1 MKREM
6 VLIGKSGTKYTFSEI
21 HSDKLSDSLRLP
33 ENWDFESIGIYLF
46 VRFMPSYIDDQ
57 KKVEAYPNG
66 ILNFSE
72 LKNIDDLI
80 RFKSLRVG
88 TSSNSV
94 FFLSCTNLEDVY
106 SKMLDLKIENL
117 LKWENTIF
125 SIEELAQRHKN

>member
-1 MKREM
+1 M